1 MISVVMSAYNAE
13 KYISEA
19 IESILNQSFENFEFI
34 IINDCSTDNTLEIIK
49 RYSSQD
55 SRIKL
60 INNKENLG
68 LTSSLNKAIKSSKG
82 KYIARMDDDDISE
95 KTRFEK
101 QIEFLEKNK
110 DIDIVGSFAKNIDEE
125 GNILNDRTVPLNH
138 DEIINILPKLSP
150 LIHPAIIFRKKS
162 LGKIGFYNEKFRT
175 SQDYEMWF
183 RAMAA
188 GLKFQNLPLY
198 LVKYRVNDNYFERKS
213 FKYRINDLKVRFKG
227 YNEIKLPIYKW
238 YPIFIPLILGVIPAW
253 LYKLLKKID
262 PR

>member
-19 IESILNQSFENFEFI
+19 IESILNQSYEDFEFI
-34 IINDCSTDNTLEIIK
+34 IINDCSNDNTLEIIK

-55 SRIKL
+55 PRIKL

-82 KYIARMDDDDISE
+82 KYIARMDADDISE

-101 QIEFLEKNK
+101 QIEFLE
-110 DIDIVGSFAKNIDEE
+110 KNIDEE

-238 YPIFIPLILGVIPAW
+238 YPIFTPLILGVIPAW